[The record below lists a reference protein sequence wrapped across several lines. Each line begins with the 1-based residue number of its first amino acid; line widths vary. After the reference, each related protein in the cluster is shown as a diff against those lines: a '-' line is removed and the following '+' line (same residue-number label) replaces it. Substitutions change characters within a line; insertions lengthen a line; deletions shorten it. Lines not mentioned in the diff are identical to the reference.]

1 MGIFA
6 SFVEHLSGVDGDVA
20 LRVRGD
26 VVVPQIEQAFQI
38 AFLHVHAEEVGVA
51 FSQGE
56 SWLGFDA
63 AEFVAWFQNEVVEAV
78 DEVGVV
84 FQFAQHGDDD

>member
-1 MGIFA
+1 M
-6 SFVEHLSGVDGDVA
+6 
-20 LRVRGD
+20 LRCACGD

>member
-1 MGIFA
+1 MA
-6 SFVEHLSGVDGDVA
+6 SMAAS
-20 LRVRGD
+20 R
-26 VVVPQIEQAFQI
+26 
-38 AFLHVHAEEVGVA
+38 
-51 FSQGE
+51 

>member
-1 MGIFA
+1 MLRCA
-6 SFVEHLSGVDGDVA
+6 CEAMSLS
-20 LRVRGD
+20 LRSN
-26 VVVPQIEQAFQI
+26 AFQI

-56 SWLGFDA
+56 PWLGFDA

>member
-1 MGIFA
+1 MRRVLTA
-6 SFVEHLSGVDGDVA
+6 MLRCACEAMSLSS
-20 LRVRGD
+20 
-26 VVVPQIEQAFQI
+26 IEQAFQI